1 MKVTKV
7 MKDKVIKFVKKK
19 YLNDS
24 FPLEVRIYMIIFFE
38 LLFVSILSATTNTLL
53 GKGILGVSLQWTVI
67 IFSIITLATPGDFRI
82 KIHKPIVIFIS
93 FIYLP
98 FLFFQTAGYEGT
110 AMLFAPLSIFLLAII
125 FKRKRRIL
133 LVVLAVLVYSA
144 CCIAQYYNPGLVVP
158 HATEID
164 KLIDLLVAL
173 VLATTSISI
182 IAVYVINAYEVE
194 EAKIRQFADEDAL
207 TGIYNR
213 RKLYEF
219 LTIELEYA
227 KREEVPLSVIMFDL
241 DNFKK
246 INDTYGHSVGD
257 MVLQHTASVVLGQ
270 LRSHDFF
277 ARYGGEEFFVVFRN
291 TKTENALLVAERI
304 RTKVESHQYDD
315 GVRATISIGLAVSDK
330 EDSVESL
337 VQRVDEYLYRA
348 KEEGKNRIVGQL

>member
-1 MKVTKV
+1 MKN
-7 MKDKVIKFVKKK
+7 KVIKFMNKN

-24 FPLEVRIYMIIFFE
+24 FPVEVRIYMIIFFE

-53 GKGILGVSLQWTVI
+53 GKGVFGVSLQWAVI
-67 IFSIITLATPGDFRI
+67 VFSMISLAAPSDFRI
-82 KIHKPIVIFIS
+82 KIHKPVVIFIS
-93 FIYLP
+93 FVYLP

-125 FKRKRRIL
+125 FKRKRGLL
-133 LVVLAVLVYSA
+133 LVLLAVLLYCT
-144 CCIAQYYNPGLVVP
+144 CCIAQYYNPGLIVP

-182 IAVYVINAYEVE
+182 IAVYVIKVYEVE

-213 RKLYEF
+213 RKLYEY
-219 LTIELEYA
+219 LTKELEYV
-227 KREEVPLSVIMFDL
+227 KRENLPLFVIMFDL

-257 MVLQHTASVVLGQ
+257 MVLQHTAGVVSEQ

-277 ARYGGEEFFVVFRN
+277 ARYGGEEFLVVLRN
-291 TKTENALLVAERI
+291 TKRADALLVAERI

-315 GVRATISIGLAVSDK
+315 GVRATISVGLAVSEK
-330 EDSVESL
+330 EDCVESL
-337 VQRVDEYLYRA
+337 VQRVDEYLYKA
-348 KEEGKNRIVGQL
+348 KEEGRNRIVSQVEEFF

>member
-1 MKVTKV
+1 MKN
-7 MKDKVIKFVKKK
+7 KVIKFMKKN

-53 GKGILGVSLQWTVI
+53 GKGILGVSLQWAVI
-67 IFSIITLATPGDFRI
+67 VFSIITLAAPSAFRI
-82 KIHKPIVIFIS
+82 KIHKPVVIFIS
-93 FIYLP
+93 FVYLP

-125 FKRKRRIL
+125 FKGKRRLL
-133 LVVLAVLVYSA
+133 LVSLAVSLYCA
-144 CCIAQYYNPGLVVP
+144 CCVAQYYNAALIVP

-173 VLATTSISI
+173 VLATTSITI
-182 IAVYVINAYEVE
+182 IAIYVISTYEVE

-213 RKLYEF
+213 RKLYEY
-219 LTIELEYA
+219 LTVELERA
-227 KREEVPLSVIMFDL
+227 KREEVPLLAIMFDL

-246 INDTYGHSVGD
+246 INDTHGHSVGD
-257 MVLQHTASVVLGQ
+257 MVLQHTASVVLNQ
-270 LRSHDFF
+270 IRSHDFF
-277 ARYGGEEFFVVFRN
+277 ARYGGEEFFIVLRN
-291 TKTENALLVAERI
+291 TQMANALLVAERI
-304 RTKVESHQYDD
+304 RVKIEQHQYDD
-315 GVRATISIGLAVSDK
+315 GVRATISLGLAMSGG

-337 VQRVDEYLYRA
+337 VQRVDEYLYKA
-348 KEEGKNRIVGQL
+348 KEEGRNCIVSQREDFF

>member
-1 MKVTKV
+1 MKNQ
-7 MKDKVIKFVKKK
+7 VIKFMKEN

-53 GKGILGVSLQWTVI
+53 GKGILGVSLQWAAIT
-67 IFSIITLATPGDFRI
+67 FSIITLATPSDFRI
-82 KIHKPIVIFIS
+82 KIHKPVVIFIS
-93 FIYLP
+93 FVYLP

-110 AMLFAPLSIFLLAII
+110 AMLFAPLSIYLLAIV
-125 FKRKRRIL
+125 FKRKWRL
-133 LVVLAVLVYSA
+133 VLVVLAVLVYSA
-144 CCIAQYYNPGLVVP
+144 CCITQYYNPNLIVP

-173 VLATTSISI
+173 VLASTSISI

-194 EAKIRQFADEDAL
+194 EAKIRQFADRDTL

-213 RKLYEF
+213 RKLYEH
-219 LTIELEYA
+219 LTVELEYA
-227 KREEVPLSVIMFDL
+227 KRDGVPLLVIMFDL

-257 MVLQHTASVVLGQ
+257 MVLQHTASVVLEQ

-277 ARYGGEEFFVVFRN
+277 ARYGGEEFFIVLRN
-291 TKTENALLVAERI
+291 TKMENALLIAERI
-304 RTKVESHQYDD
+304 RAKVEHHQYDD
-315 GVRATISIGLAVSDK
+315 GVRATISIGLAVSGK

-337 VQRVDEYLYRA
+337 VQRVDEYLYKA
-348 KEEGKNRIVGQL
+348 KEEGRNCIVSQPEGFF